1 MDYYKV
7 LISTAGEPIGDI
19 KWPLALDQYVTLAKG
34 FTMPLPPDMYQVFAC
49 ERDDLLCTGVW
60 DPVQK
65 DWLVPVSAEQAA
77 VLYTEHGRVPGP
89 W

>member
-7 LISTAGEPIGDI
+7 LISIPGQDIGDI
-19 KWPLALDQYVTLAKG
+19 KWPLTQEQYVTLATG
-34 FTMPLPPDMYQVFAC
+34 NTMPLPQDMYEVFAC
-49 ERDDLLCTGVW
+49 YRDDLLCTGVW
-60 DPVQK
+60 DPVES

-77 VLYTEHGRVPGP
+77 VLYTEHGRVPGS